1 MPLLG
6 IGAVDL
12 IAFVVALAV
21 ILAVGALYIFFIP
34 ITGLIRSVPLAGPR
48 IADAINGG
56 LRSAMVAVISTYD
69 SLAHESAH
77 FMWVLGVGIW
87 HAVYNLVHSITM
99 ALGLANQAAQAA
111 GAVAAQLPVDIS
123 GAISSGIDYADGVG
137 ATVLG
142 EAQGLY
148 NQSIAHADDLYN
160 RVEGDLTNDF
170 RSAVG
175 TAEGL
180 YNQSIA
186 HADDLYNSAIG
197 TAQQLATQ
205 AAQDGITEAQAL
217 YNQAIGALD
226 SADAVINSGIDELT
240 GRLDTVAGEIA
251 GLATVGALAG
261 ILTQVEAITTEVD
274 TCLEPLCDTV
284 TPNAARLGNLGN
296 LFKNLEA
303 LGIDAVLIAL
313 ATEAVTNPSA
323 VVDDVKTVVSD
334 VGGPIVTAT
343 RDLIGV

>member
-34 ITGLIRSVPLAGPR
+34 ITGLLRSVPLVGGQ
-48 IADAINGG
+48 IADAINHG
-56 LRSAMVAVISTYD
+56 LKSAMVAVISTYD

-87 HAVYNLVHSITM
+87 HLIYNTVHSITS
-99 ALGLANQAAQAA
+99 ALGLAHSAIDTATGAAAA
-111 GAVAAQLPVDIS
+111 LAPAIS
-123 GAISSGIDYADGVG
+123 GAISSGISYADGVG

-142 EAQGLY
+142 EAQGLF
-148 NQSIAHADDLYN
+148 NTAIFHADDLYN
-160 RVEGDLTNDF
+160 AVEGDLTNDF

-186 HADDLYNSAIG
+186 HADDLYNRAIG
-197 TAQQLATQ
+197 TAEQLATQ
-205 AAQDGITEAQAL
+205 AAQDGIHEAETL
-217 YNQAIGALD
+217 YNTAV
-226 SADAVINSGIDELT
+226 ADITGVKDVLNTEIDQLT
-240 GRLDTVAGEIA
+240 AHLDTVAGEIA

-261 ILTQVEAITTEVD
+261 VLTQVEALTTEAD
-274 TCLEPLCDTV
+274 TCLKPLCDTI
-284 TPNAARLGNLGN
+284 TPNAPRLGNLGN
-296 LFKNLEA
+296 LFRNMET
-303 LGIDAVLIAL
+303 LGIDAVLVAL
-313 ATEAVTNPSA
+313 AAEAVTNPAA
-323 VVDDVKTVVSD
+323 VVADVKTVVSD
-334 VGGPIVTAT
+334 VGNPIVSAT
-343 RDLIGV
+343 RGLIGV

>member
-34 ITGLIRSVPLAGPR
+34 ITGLIRQVPLVGGQ
-48 IADAINGG
+48 IADAINSG

-87 HAVYNLVHSITM
+87 HAVYNLVHSITS
-99 ALGLANQAAQAA
+99 ALGLASQAAQAA

-186 HADDLYNSAIG
+186 HADDLYNQAIG
-197 TAQQLATQ
+197 TAQQLAEQ
-205 AAQDGITEAQAL
+205 AAQDGISEAQTL

-226 SADAVINSGIDELT
+226 SADAVINSGIDQLT
-240 GRLDTVAGEIA
+240 GRLDTVAAEIA

-261 ILTQVEAITTEVD
+261 LLTQVEAITTEVD
-274 TCLEPLCDTV
+274 TCLEPLCDTI
-284 TPNAARLGNLGN
+284 TPNASKLGNLGN
-296 LFKNLEA
+296 LFKNMEA
-303 LGIDAVLIAL
+303 LGVDAVLIAL
-313 ATEAVTNPSA
+313 AAEAVANPAA
-323 VVDDVKTVVSD
+323 VVDDIKTVVSD
-334 VGGPIVTAT
+334 VGNPMVTTA